1 MPVGAR
7 MRGLRAARGSQM
19 DGFEFRPVTEDE
31 LKEFRRV
38 GRYVFAFTPPAE
50 REEPQPG
57 DNEPVA
63 DDEDDLRPEWTLAAF
78 HRGRIV
84 ASSGGYPFRM
94 QMNGCPVDA
103 DGVTAV
109 GTYPGF
115 RRRGLVRRLVT
126 DLLHRAH
133 DNGQPA
139 SILWA
144 SMGAIYQRFGYGRGS
159 TQARYR
165 FDPRTFAFQFGDGAE
180 GYTRLLDAEAARPF
194 AEEVYRRF
202 ISERN
207 LLLHRDEAMWK
218 GLLPKKRPPWC
229 AVHFDADEEPVGYAL
244 YRTAGGEGEF
254 GPNQDITV
262 EDFAWLDMNGCRGLW
277 EYLVGHDL
285 ARRVVWWGAPEDDP
299 APELL
304 LEPRLLERTTY
315 DGIWL
320 RVVDARAM
328 LEQRGY
334 DHAGSVAIEVVDD
347 PECPWNEG
355 VWRLETD
362 ASQSE
367 ARRAAGEGDVRMG
380 PHGLASLLSGHSS
393 LSHLVR
399 CGRATI
405 ADRRRAAELDALFA
419 TRHRPACMDDF

>member
-1 MPVGAR
+1 
-7 MRGLRAARGSQM
+7 M

-38 GRYVFAFTPPAE
+38 GRYVFASTPPAE
-50 REEPQPG
+50 PEQRPPG
-57 DNEPVA
+57 DNEPA
-63 DDEDDLRPEWTLAAF
+63 AEEDDDDLRPEWTLAAF
-78 HRGRIV
+78 HKGRIV

-94 QMNGCPVDA
+94 QMNGRPVAA

-115 RRRGLVRRLVT
+115 RRRGLVRRLIT
-126 DLLHRAH
+126 DLLRRAH

-165 FDPRTFAFQFGDGAE
+165 FDPRTFDFQFGERAE
-180 GYTRLLDAEAARPF
+180 GYTRLLDADAARPV
-194 AEEVYRRF
+194 AADVHRRF
-202 ISERN
+202 IGERN

-218 GLLPKKRPPWC
+218 HILPEKRSPWC
-229 AVHFDADEEPVGYAL
+229 AVHFNARDEPVGYAV
-244 YRTAGGEGEF
+244 YRTAGSEGEF
-254 GPNQDITV
+254 GPNQDITI
-262 EDFAWLDMNGCRGLW
+262 EDFAWLDMTGCRGLW
-277 EYLVGHDL
+277 ECIVGHDL

-304 LEPRLLERTTY
+304 LEPRVLERTTY

-334 DHAGSVAIEVVDD
+334 DHAGSVAIEVVGD

-355 VWRLETD
+355 VWQLETD
-362 ASQSE
+362 GALSE
-367 ARRAAGEGDVRMG
+367 ATRTAQPSDIRIE

-393 LSHLVR
+393 LSHLAR
-399 CGRATI
+399 CGRAEV
-405 ADRRRAAELDALFA
+405 ADSRRLSELGALFA
-419 TRHRPACMDDF
+419 TLHRPACMDDF